1 MAIISFWSISRKV
14 TGQSLSMAAVM
25 TSMAVDHNMKI
36 LGISTEFNDT
46 TLESG
51 FFDVEKEKKRMIE
64 LQKSRQLINNIPGME
79 GMGMPIT
86 GGKLDSGIE
95 GVIKIINSKRITDQI
110 VKDYTKVV
118 FKDRLDIL
126 PSPSAANYDVYKET
140 VSKAKDVVELADKE
154 YNMVFVDVD
163 KDLPKEYA
171 RDILSISDIV
181 MINLTQGTKQLE
193 EFLKLKKTDDLFK
206 KNNILMLL
214 GKFDRFSKYNT
225 KNITRYLKLKKEICA
240 IPYNTLFFEAAM
252 DAQVAD
258 YFLRYRDMKD
268 ETDRNKIFINE
279 AKRTCDEIVT
289 KLDEL
294 RLSKMSEQIQKG

>member
-1 MAIISFWSISRKV
+1 MAIISFWSISRKE

-193 EFLKLKKTDDLFK
+193 EFLKLKKTDDLFGDEVNNL
-206 KNNILMLL
+206 KNQA
-214 GKFDRFSKYNT
+214 R
-225 KNITRYLKLKKEICA
+225 EIEE
-240 IPYNTLFFEAAM
+240 TMDSFFESNPAATSYHS
-252 DAQVAD
+252 AYSAAASSVPTLQVPVQAET
-258 YFLRYRDMKD
+258 RDGEVSEEND
-268 ETDRNKIFINE
+268 QDGYST
-279 AKRTCDEIVT
+279 VT
-289 KLDEL
+289 
-294 RLSKMSEQIQKG
+294 IG

>member
-1 MAIISFWSISRKV
+1 MAIISFWSISKKE

-36 LGISTEFNDT
+36 LGVSTEFNDT
-46 TLESG
+46 TLEAA
-51 FFDVEKEKKRMIE
+51 FFDIEKERKRMIE
-64 LQKSRQLINNIPGME
+64 LQKSRELINNIPGME
-79 GMGMPIT
+79 GMGMPVT
-86 GGKLDSGIE
+86 GGKLNSGIE
-95 GVIKIINSKRITDQI
+95 GVIKVINSKRLADQ
-110 VKDYTKVV
+110 VVRDYAKVI

-126 PSPSAANYDVYKET
+126 PSPSAANYDIYKET
-140 VSKAKDVVELADKE
+140 VSKAKDVIELADKE

-171 RDILSISDIV
+171 RSILEISDIV
-181 MINLTQGTKQLE
+181 IINLTQGTKQLK
-193 EFLKLKKTDDLFK
+193 EFLKLKNDDDLFK
-206 KNNILMLL
+206 KNNIMFLL

-225 KNITRYLKLKKEICA
+225 KNVSRYLKLKKEICA

-279 AKRTCDEIVT
+279 AKRACDEIVI

-294 RLSKMSEQIQKG
+294 RLSKLSAQVQ